1 MVQVVS
7 NGRDFPC
14 DGGSHTSR
22 LAFPLKC
29 SSWVF
34 EQVVIGGKA
43 REENKPWFRWD
54 FGSVDPIGYKSLL
67 GGIIFLNHDA
77 AFGRAVGI

>member
-14 DGGSHTSR
+14 D
-22 LAFPLKC
+22 
-29 SSWVF
+29 
-34 EQVVIGGKA
+34 GGKA